1 MKIIDVSAPYLYKNN
16 YINGSVNIPYDEL
29 INNYRKY
36 LNKNEQ
42 YYIYCPSGKL
52 SKRAVM
58 ISSAHPLSPLPKL
71 RSVKPMVSVTAKGRN
86 KCSAIW
92 NGFRFI

>member
-1 MKIIDVSAPYLYKNN
+1 MGDIMKIIDVSAPYLYKNN

-58 ISSAHPLSPLPKL
+58 IL
-71 RSVKPMVSVTAKGRN
+71 
-86 KCSAIW
+86 SAI
-92 NGFRFI
+92 GYKVHLYIK